1 MVTIAC
7 LLLAAAAQTPVVD
20 VVAPVDPAITV
31 TLTPRDGP
39 YTALLTNNTDRPI
52 FGVAV
57 IWQLEGGHKYTVQS
71 DSYGSTTKTPVVSP
85 RGQIILTPD
94 GFYPVGTS
102 SNPTVGVRPASS
114 HRELDEA
121 YHVTI
126 NVDAVIFDD
135 GLILGPDS
143 SRLEASIQGRAEAI
157 ERIFET
163 VQKAR
168 AEGHDITAAL
178 RSMMPPPGT
187 NLALQP
193 LDRVT
198 NWIIV
203 YAGELSR
210 FPARRDYR
218 LSELGQLPKPPTFF
232 RK

>member
-94 GFYPVGTS
+94 GFYQVGTS
-102 SNPTVGVRPASS
+102 SNPTVGGPSS
-114 HRELDEA
+114 
-121 YHVTI
+121 
-126 NVDAVIFDD
+126 
-135 GLILGPDS
+135 
-143 SRLEASIQGRAEAI
+143 
-157 ERIFET
+157 
-163 VQKAR
+163 K
-168 AEGHDITAAL
+168 
-178 RSMMPPPGT
+178 
-187 NLALQP
+187 
-193 LDRVT
+193 
-198 NWIIV
+198 
-203 YAGELSR
+203 
-210 FPARRDYR
+210 FP
-218 LSELGQLPKPPTFF
+218 S
-232 RK
+232 